1 MRSTVKARDSSKYK
15 NWMRYANYLRTGQ
28 WHIHTNYTDG
38 DNSVDDCCRQ
48 AIASKI
54 PLVVFSEHVR
64 RNLDY
69 DFSALQSEIELA
81 RRKYTRLII
90 LSGCE
95 AKVLE
100 TGELDVSQ
108 EVLTLSEI
116 VLMAFHSFPTDGHLY
131 YQALKVALTNPKVD
145 IWAHPG
151 LFLVRNNITLRT
163 EYLEKISGIAA
174 ENNVLVELNTRHNMP
189 SKQWMPILKDKVTF
203 VRGDDIHSLEDF
215 KRASQNELWSLSAGK
230 TDT

>member
-1 MRSTVKARDSSKYK
+1 MKGRDSSKYK
-15 NWMRYANYLRTGQ
+15 NWMKYADYLRTGQ

-38 DNSVDDCCRQ
+38 ENSVDDCCQQ

-69 DFSALQSEIELA
+69 DFNALQREIELA
-81 RRKYTRLII
+81 RQKYPGLII

-95 AKVLE
+95 AKVLV
-100 TGELDVSQ
+100 TGELDVTQ
-108 EVLTLSEI
+108 EVLDLSEI
-116 VLMAFHSFPTDGHLY
+116 VLMAFHSFPADGYLY

-151 LFLVRNNITLRT
+151 LFLVRNNIMIEMDFLK
-163 EYLEKISGIAA
+163 EIFEIAA
-174 ENNVLVELNTRHNMP
+174 RYNVLIELNARYNMP
-189 SKQWMPILKDKVTF
+189 PNEWMSILRGKIDL

-215 KRASQNELWSLSAGK
+215 RRASRNQASLSPVAETGS
-230 TDT
+230 